1 MGMPNVAEELC
12 AKLDKNNDGEIDFDE
27 FVDGY
32 SLFKKMLNRQW
43 EEYEASSP
51 DSSGRSSPVSLA
63 AGTASETGAD
73 AAPEPQ
79 PEPELETETESV
91 PA

>member
-1 MGMPNVAEELC
+1 MPNVAEELC

-51 DSSGRSSPVSLA
+51 DSSGSSKSKSAPSSPKSSLSSSSP
-63 AGTASETGAD
+63 ASSHA
-73 AAPEPQ
+73 
-79 PEPELETETESV
+79 
-91 PA
+91 

>member
-1 MGMPNVAEELC
+1 MPNVAEELC
-12 AKLDKNNDGEIDFDE
+12 DQLDKNNDGEIDFDE

-43 EEYEASSP
+43 EEYEAKSP
-51 DSSGRSSPVSLA
+51 GAAGLSPLDSLA
-63 AGTASETGAD
+63 SDAEAD
-73 AAPEPQ
+73 AAVE
-79 PEPELETETESV
+79 PEPEPKPELKPDVEPETA